1 MSFRQRI
8 LYLFTLLAL
17 ATLLGIRTG
26 HKLLND
32 VTTKIADDLPLRT
45 TQTNPDDRNRESRV
59 QDGERDQLHVKE
71 PIAPQLVPVPQL
83 NVNRSRFVVIVCR
96 NCRLQTYNE
105 THKCGEILKKN
116 RWDTLIHS
124 TMQWPEALTMMKQVS
139 IKTDIASTPKCE
151 KCHPS
156 VCKLRVEFPNPEDS
170 LRLDEVCPPIQQAVS
185 HELASIPTKFQDA
198 RFDPQAYE
206 QTTSAVRPLFTYNPT
221 IQRYSSEFYIAS
233 FRVGNFPWLDKD
245 SSRTDYPYRD
255 YLGLAILDE
264 YLGIVVDAV
273 FDVNEFDGYVREV
286 VGKFSDYR
294 LVVHDHQF
302 YLSNDV
308 YLWRVDIEFQPSL
321 GGVASSSTATGDTSK
336 FLIPPL
342 YSCETCNGTI
352 QLWVHGSKAVEIEGL
367 RNGRNY
373 NFFDLDNRWFL
384 EEWPLPRLSGS
395 YGGRHVSE
403 IEERQTGASTI
414 SYKVVSSLEGY
425 ADPESLFIGDER
437 RFTKKPYL
445 YRISNSRGTA
455 CCLKL
460 EREYYEDM
468 VFNSTV
474 LAYDYVMVGIAHVKS
489 RKRIIM
495 THGERFAYLSS
506 FYAFAPQVPGVETLA
521 QTGLFCW
528 GFPSKMER
536 SRLIQRRKLEWRREK
551 GPYDCPVI
559 QFPSGIVES
568 ISDQSKVIVAY
579 GIDDEISRMV
589 EIRKRDIALMLF
601 SPVPWMGG

>member
-1 MSFRQRI
+1 MLKDFPFKR
-8 LYLFTLLAL
+8 
-17 ATLLGIRTG
+17 
-26 HKLLND
+26 
-32 VTTKIADDLPLRT
+32 
-45 TQTNPDDRNRESRV
+45 TQTNQNAGAKTKKVSRRQRSHSFQPPPFKRHINES
-59 QDGERDQLHVKE
+59 
-71 PIAPQLVPVPQL
+71 IAPQLVALSQTKIS
-83 NVNRSRFVVIVCR
+83 RSRFTLIICR
-96 NCRLQTYNE
+96 RCRRQTYNE
-105 THKCGEILKKN
+105 THKCGEILKN
-116 RWDTLIHS
+116 RWANNS
-124 TMQWPEALTMMKQVS
+124 TIQWPDILALMQEATLQPATG
-139 IKTDIASTPKCE
+139 STPKCDE
-151 KCHPS
+151 CHPS
-156 VCKLRVEFPNPEDS
+156 VCKLRVEFPDPEDS
-170 LRLDEVCPPIQQAVS
+170 LRLDEVCPPIQRAVS

-255 YLGLAILDE
+255 YLGLAILDKN
-264 YLGIVVDAV
+264 LGIVVDAV
-273 FDVNEFDGYVREV
+273 FDVNEFDGYARKV

-294 LVVHDHQF
+294 LVVHDRQV

-308 YLWRVDIEFQPSL
+308 YLWRVDIEFL
-321 GGVASSSTATGDTSK
+321 SSQGWAVPQSVSTSDTSK
-336 FLIPPL
+336 FLVPPL
-342 YSCETCNGTI
+342 YSCEKCNGMI
-352 QLWVHGSKAVEIEGL
+352 KLWVHGSKARQVEGL
-367 RNGRNY
+367 RKGRNY
-373 NFFDLDNRWFL
+373 NFFDLENRWFL
-384 EEWPLPRLSGS
+384 EEWPLPYQSS
-395 YGGRHVSE
+395 GRHVSE
-403 IEERQTGASTI
+403 IEERQTGASII

-437 RFTKKPYL
+437 RFTKNP

-489 RKRIIM
+489 LQRINM

-506 FYAFAPQVPGVETLA
+506 FYAFAPQVPGVETLS

-536 SRLIQRRKLEWRREK
+536 SRLIQRRKLEWHREK

-568 ISDQSKVIVAY
+568 ISDRSKVIVAY